1 MAAAVKALPLHHLP
15 RDAQPSRIKWHQD
28 SNKGDLVLRQVNNSS
43 SNSSLKLGLRVLA
56 NSSNA
61 DERVS
66 EGVT

>member
-28 SNKGDLVLRQVNNSS
+28 SNKGDLVLRQVNSNS
-43 SNSSLKLGLRVLA
+43 SSLKLGLRVLA